1 MRIIKRIF
9 LGLLLLIAL
18 ALVAAIFLPK
28 DYTVERRVAINR
40 PADSVFTYVKYLK
53 NQNDYSKWAGM
64 DPEMKKDFRGT
75 DAQPGFVSAWTSEK
89 DDVGC
94 GEQTIKSI
102 NEAERRVEYELHFK
116 EPMDVKSDAW
126 MQVEDKAGK
135 SEVVWGF
142 HGRMPYPFNLM
153 LPLFG
158 MEKSIGADLDEG
170 LQNLKGRLE
179 SQR

>member
-1 MRIIKRIF
+1 MRIVKRIF
-9 LGLLLLIAL
+9 LGLLVIILIG
-18 ALVAAIFLPK
+18 LVAALFLPK
-28 DYTVERRVAINR
+28 EYTVERSIAIER
-40 PADSVFTYVKYLK
+40 PADSVFAYVKYLK

-75 DAQPGFVSAWTSEK
+75 DAQPGFVSAWTSQK
-89 DDVGC
+89 GDVGC
-94 GEQTIKSI
+94 GEQTIRSI
-102 NEAERRVEYELHFK
+102 SEAQRRVDYDLHFK
-116 EPMDVKSDAW
+116 EPMDVRSDAW
-126 MQVEDKAGK
+126 MQVADKGGK

-158 MEKSIGADLDEG
+158 MEKSIGKDLDQG

-179 SQR
+179 ARH